1 MLDMELADELV
12 GDIDP
17 AERALI
23 AHETAAAIVGQ
34 ARESGDPELVA
45 RLVRLVDEEGVDTV
59 AMMWSKADP
68 LTLPGALWR
77 LYMLREW
84 VTQDAEAVARSYH
97 EGVHAAHVRHAIAGV
112 EDPPGPDEVR
122 RLADTILRGVFSGD
136 LAVALERAG
145 AFCRVVATGAGSG
158 SPARRN
164 HSRATSD
171 LIRATRSLGGLPL
184 PVVEPPPVVELFE
197 TRRCTSAL
205 NPSTPSVP

>member
-1 MLDMELADELV
+1 VVEHHFRRPAMLDMELADELV

-122 RLADTILRGVFSGD
+122 RLADTILRGVFSGH
-136 LAVALERAG
+136 LAVAVLGAG
-145 AFCRVVATGAGSG
+145 AFCRVVATGAAFVAATDEGHAD
-158 SPARRN
+158 ARAHRTTL
-164 HSRATSD
+164 RASQLLRTGED
-171 LIRATRSLGGLPL
+171 LERCATLWRDDKLD
-184 PVVEPPPVVELFE
+184 
-197 TRRCTSAL
+197 
-205 NPSTPSVP
+205 